1 MKIIMLISQ
10 SKFIF
15 STLLLV
21 SAVFFVGGGCA
32 TKSTSEDSST
42 ALSEQSNASD
52 SQINEQEG
60 GENSSVSAA
69 SDTSPEMQVA
79 QTGANK
85 DDISNVADIVAA
97 PKIVEECKQEPYVKY
112 EQQSRESIKKG
123 MQATKAERFGV
134 GFRNAG
140 EYKKWSTAHNEVFK
154 SVSEACMV
162 LSDCAKKNAKDKEK
176 QCASQATKYNDWK
189 KLAKRFA
196 DKVKAVESTQPPP
209 LCALTPDK
217 NDPSDCFNLLAD
229 NINETCQ
236 SEQCQ
241 EASLCF
247 RGVYFLDDA
256 IRQAEHACG
265 FVGQKLS
272 ECRGYVEASG
282 RRQNEL
288 SQCLDM
294 YKNLDAEILPVI

>member
-1 MKIIMLISQ
+1 MNITIPISQ
-10 SKFIF
+10 FKFIL
-15 STLLLV
+15 SILLLA
-21 SAVFFVGGGCA
+21 SLVFFMGACA
-32 TKSTSEDSST
+32 TKTTTEDSST
-42 ALSEQSNASD
+42 VLGEQSKAAD
-52 SQINEQEG
+52 SKINEQEG
-60 GENSSVSAA
+60 GENSSARVT
-69 SDTSPEMQVA
+69 SDTSPDVQVA
-79 QTGANK
+79 QIDANK

-154 SVSEACMV
+154 SVSEACMA

-176 QCASQATKYNDWK
+176 QCASQATKYNDWQ

-196 DKVKAVESTQPPP
+196 DKIKAVESTQPPP

-229 NINETCQ
+229 NINKTCQ

-282 RRQNEL
+282 RRSNEL
-288 SQCLDM
+288 NQCLDM